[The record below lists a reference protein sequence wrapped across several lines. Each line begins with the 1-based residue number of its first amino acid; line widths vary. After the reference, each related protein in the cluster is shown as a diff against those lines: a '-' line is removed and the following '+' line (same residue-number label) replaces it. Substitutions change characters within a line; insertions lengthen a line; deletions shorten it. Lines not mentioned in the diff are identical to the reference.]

1 MLSLKAPSQNQK
13 KQLRQRPVKR
23 KDVSRATGS
32 VGGGKGSRRK
42 LADPAKKADKGGKR
56 SEEKAKKAKKP
67 KAGEKKKQKKGEDA
81 GADAVASD

>member
-32 VGGGKGSRRK
+32 VGGGKGSHRK
-42 LADPAKKADKGGKR
+42 LANPAKKADKGGKGT
-56 SEEKAKKAKKP
+56 EETAKKP
-67 KAGEKKKQKKGEDA
+67 KAGKKQKQKKGGDA
-81 GADAVASD
+81 SADVVASD